1 MFMKIILRIVVLS
14 LLLSVSN
21 LILLNYPLSAEEKFP
36 IDKNINYGKLNNG
49 FTYYIRK
56 NEKPKDKL
64 YIKLIIKAGSVMEE
78 SNQLGLAHLLEH
90 MAFNGSKN
98 FPKNALDQFM
108 SSIGLDI
115 GSHYN
120 ASTSQLYTSYEF
132 EIPSDSSEN
141 IKNTIEIIADISNN
155 LSLEGEAFERER
167 KIVEEEWRRKLGADK
182 RYLDQL
188 FKYIYKDSLLLER
201 KPIGKID
208 VIRNFKYSEAI
219 DYYQK
224 WYQPN
229 LMGIFVTGDVNVNE
243 IKNLIIKNF
252 SLFKN
257 KQLKLPEYGIPDFKN
272 NQFFKY
278 QDEETKSLS
287 FSIWEKDK
295 FKKLN
300 NLNNYREHKIN
311 GLVQEIYYRR
321 VDELLEKNEIS
332 FISSGMGNYQVS
344 DLDEYKIFSTNL
356 NEGKIKEGIIDFLT
370 IIKQIEKFGFLNSEL
385 NLAKRN
391 HLLNLKQNLLEQKT
405 RESESYV
412 YEYQRHF
419 LYDEMI
425 SSPEDQI
432 KYTEEIIS
440 TITIEDLNNHFI
452 KYTKANNQIIEIKG
466 PSFIKNLPGENEIKK
481 FFEEVN
487 KKEIKPHVFE
497 LKEVE
502 LIKKNLTG
510 SKIIKKVK
518 FPKTNVVK
526 LTLKNGPDVYL
537 KKTDFKKDEIII
549 RGYSSGG
556 YSQASDDLLPSAK
569 YSSNIL
575 NQADIGELSL
585 IEKDNLY
592 PTSFVDLYPF
602 INEDSEGVKGHSNK
616 EHIEDMFK
624 LLYLNFTDLRVKQ
637 RHIDIFKK
645 NKISQYN
652 IDKKNPKYL
661 NQLEFRSKLFNDHP
675 RTRYPTDQFYKKI
688 NLKAVKQFYNDR
700 FKDGANFNFVI
711 VGDFEFNEIEPLI
724 EKYIGSLPQVD
735 RQDGYIDNGIRY
747 NLTSEEISYE
757 QQQPKNAN
765 VTRLY
770 FKKFKNTFKERYK
783 AYLLFSIIDKLFFD
797 EIREKNN
804 LVYSISTNKYFDQY
818 SPIELISFYIN
829 YQADP
834 KNVDEINQKINSI
847 LKKVKKGDFDL
858 KIFKDKKL
866 TLINDYKTS
875 LESNSTWLNT
885 IYNADYND
893 LNLERVMYL
902 ETIINSI
909 TIREISLL
917 ANKYFDGIY
926 FNDVK
931 LISE

>member
-487 KKEIKPHVFE
+487 KKEIKPYVFE

-602 INEDSEGVKGHSNK
+602 INEDSEGVMGHSNK
-616 EHIEDMFK
+616 EHIEDMN
-624 LLYLNFTDLRVKQ
+624 YLFL
-637 RHIDIFKK
+637 
-645 NKISQYN
+645 
-652 IDKKNPKYL
+652 
-661 NQLEFRSKLFNDHP
+661 
-675 RTRYPTDQFYKKI
+675 
-688 NLKAVKQFYNDR
+688 
-700 FKDGANFNFVI
+700 
-711 VGDFEFNEIEPLI
+711 
-724 EKYIGSLPQVD
+724 
-735 RQDGYIDNGIRY
+735 
-747 NLTSEEISYE
+747 
-757 QQQPKNAN
+757 
-765 VTRLY
+765 
-770 FKKFKNTFKERYK
+770 
-783 AYLLFSIIDKLFFD
+783 
-797 EIREKNN
+797 
-804 LVYSISTNKYFDQY
+804 
-818 SPIELISFYIN
+818 
-829 YQADP
+829 
-834 KNVDEINQKINSI
+834 
-847 LKKVKKGDFDL
+847 
-858 KIFKDKKL
+858 
-866 TLINDYKTS
+866 
-875 LESNSTWLNT
+875 
-885 IYNADYND
+885 
-893 LNLERVMYL
+893 
-902 ETIINSI
+902 
-909 TIREISLL
+909 
-917 ANKYFDGIY
+917 
-926 FNDVK
+926 
-931 LISE
+931 